1 MIKKHV
7 IRLAVI
13 GCIVFCCNQNA
24 GLAFALQIS
33 NTPVVELKEAGL
45 SGIGSCHDA
54 AVAGDLLVS
63 VGKGSLHTADV
74 SDPLTP
80 RLLGRLDGLGAVR
93 QVVISED
100 IAYVAA
106 REDGLAIV
114 DLHDPAYPR
123 LLARFDTLEK
133 ATGLAVAGNLC
144 FVACRYYGVQIIDIT
159 DPARPAHLSTAF
171 PTLEA
176 QSVAWNDGVLY
187 AGIWATREVAAA
199 DVSNPRSPR
208 EIARIKLD
216 GYGDGVTVRDGV
228 LYAATG
234 HHSRQFTGSTH
245 DVSQQDSSGW
255 GAGHGIELWDVRTP
269 SQPRLIS
276 RYKTRPF
283 YAGVPDMWSVDVCDG
298 IALLTDT
305 FNGVEV
311 IDVSDISSPKPMAR
325 FLPPAGKPAG
335 GLGVGSGVLYV
346 AGLETSL
353 HVVPLE
359 AIRPEPVATVPATPI
374 PPRTD
379 GTNSI
384 SGWTQFRPG
393 GQIRE
398 AAALADGGF
407 ALAAGDS
414 GVHLINLEPVPS
426 VVATLPT
433 SGAARSVSVCGDLLG
448 VAEGMNSEGKG
459 GVSIWRVPSSGE
471 PQLLGRWQGGD
482 TAIMQVVIPPP
493 GRWAVIEKG
502 IRELAVLDL
511 DDPARPLE
519 VASWTGP
526 GVFYGPQIASAAVE
540 GRYLAWWWHV
550 GGPYWLDLQAPG
562 HPAPFRP
569 IEGNLNSGVT
579 GVAVGDDAALVL
591 RRNGAVRL
599 SPDENRDVKELPLML
614 LAENSFGRNN
624 MNGQAAVS
632 GRLLWYANAAW
643 SQLAVAELP
652 ESGASIRLVN
662 VIQPP
667 GNPGRP
673 LIANGL
679 VVVPDGY
686 EGILFAPLSSFQ

>member
-1 MIKKHV
+1 VLKTRFIQLVLLCAAAVGGSHV
-7 IRLAVI
+7 
-13 GCIVFCCNQNA
+13 
-24 GLAFALQIS
+24 LAFGLQLTSDTRALEGINS
-33 NTPVVELKEAGL
+33 
-45 SGIGSCHDA
+45 SGIGPCHDA
-54 AVAGDLLVS
+54 WVDGSLLVT
-63 VGKGSLHTADV
+63 VGEGRLYTSDV
-74 SDPLTP
+74 SEPLAP
-80 RLLGRLDGLGAVR
+80 RLLGHLDGLGAVR
-93 QVVISED
+93 QVVISEE

-114 DLHDPAYPR
+114 DLHDPENPR

-133 ATGLAVAGNLC
+133 ATGIAVAGNLC
-144 FVACRYYGVQIIDIT
+144 FVACRYYGVQIIDVSE
-159 DPARPAHLSTAF
+159 PSSPVHLSVAF
-171 PTLEA
+171 RTLEA
-176 QSVAWNDGVLY
+176 QSVAWSDGVLY
-187 AGIWATREVAAA
+187 AGIWATREVAVA

-234 HHSRQFTGSTH
+234 HHSRLFTGATH
-245 DVSQQDSSGW
+245 DMSQQNSPGW
-255 GAGHGIELWDVRTP
+255 GAGHGMELWDVRTP
-269 SQPRLIS
+269 SQPRLLS
-276 RYKTRPF
+276 RYKTRAF

-305 FNGVEV
+305 FNGVEA
-311 IDVSDISSPKPMAR
+311 IDVSDTSHPKPLAR
-325 FLPPAGKPAG
+325 FLPPGGKPAG
-335 GLGVGSGVLYV
+335 GLGAGPGVLYV
-346 AGLETSL
+346 AGLETAL

-359 AIRPEPVATVPATPI
+359 AIRPEPVVTVPATPI

-379 GTNSI
+379 ATNLI
-384 SGWTQFRPG
+384 SGWTQFHPG

-398 AAALADGGF
+398 AAALTGGGF

-414 GVHLINLEPVPS
+414 GVHLVTLDPS
-426 VVATLPT
+426 PAVIATLPS

-459 GVSIWRVPSSGE
+459 GVSIWRLPSSGT

-482 TAIMQVVIPPP
+482 TAVMQVVIPPP

-511 DDPARPLE
+511 ADPARPQE
-519 VASWTGP
+519 VASWIGP

-540 GRYLAWWWHV
+540 GRYLAWWWHA
-550 GGPYWLDLQAPG
+550 GGPYWLDLNAPG

-579 GVAVGDDAALVL
+579 GMAVDGDAALVL

-599 SPDENRDVKELPLML
+599 RPDEDRDVTELPLML

-652 ESGASIRLVN
+652 ESGTSIRLVS

-673 LIANGL
+673 LIAHGW
-679 VVVPDGY
+679 VVIPDGY
-686 EGILFAPLSSFQ
+686 EGIMFASLSTFQ